1 MKKISKILSVILAM
15 VMVLSIIP
23 ITASAEAD
31 PYSGGWLY
39 YDNGVTS
46 SSFGMGAPEPF
57 YWAVAFPPKDVY
69 NGYTLTKIS
78 MVDYYQNVGECTVN
92 IHIGGETAPGTF
104 VSSQKINFT
113 GVHEFVEFTQLD
125 FSTISQHL
133 SALKAADI
141 LSTEKR
147 GKEIYY
153 RLTCPCT
160 RTFIS
165 CVNEKL
171 EKDKG

>member
-1 MKKISKILSVILAM
+1 MNKFSTDICSKPAAKFKALGHPVHFWIAQQLMES
-15 VMVLSIIP
+15 
-23 ITASAEAD
+23 EH
-31 PYSGGWLY
+31 
-39 YDNGVTS
+39 
-46 SSFGMGAPEPF
+46 
-57 YWAVAFPPKDVY
+57 
-69 NGYTLTKIS
+69 
-78 MVDYYQNVGECTVN
+78 C
-92 IHIGGETAPGTF
+92 
-104 VSSQKINFT
+104 
-113 GVHEFVEFTQLD
+113 VHEFVELTNLD

>member
-1 MKKISKILSVILAM
+1 MDKFSTDICSKPAAKFKALGHPVRFWIAQQLMES
-15 VMVLSIIP
+15 
-23 ITASAEAD
+23 EH
-31 PYSGGWLY
+31 
-39 YDNGVTS
+39 
-46 SSFGMGAPEPF
+46 
-57 YWAVAFPPKDVY
+57 
-69 NGYTLTKIS
+69 
-78 MVDYYQNVGECTVN
+78 C
-92 IHIGGETAPGTF
+92 
-104 VSSQKINFT
+104 
-113 GVHEFVEFTQLD
+113 VHEFVELTQLD
-125 FSTISQHL
+125 FSTISQHR

-141 LSTEKR
+141 LSAEKR

>member
-1 MKKISKILSVILAM
+1 MNKFCADICSK
-15 VMVLSIIP
+15 P
-23 ITASAEAD
+23 
-31 PYSGGWLY
+31 
-39 YDNGVTS
+39 
-46 SSFGMGAPEPF
+46 
-57 YWAVAFPPKDVY
+57 VAKFKALGHPVRFWIAQQ
-69 NGYTLTKIS
+69 LMES
-78 MVDYYQNVGECTVN
+78 EHC
-92 IHIGGETAPGTF
+92 
-104 VSSQKINFT
+104 
-113 GVHEFVEFTQLD
+113 VHEFVKLTQLD

-153 RLTCPCT
+153 RLTCSCT

-171 EKDKG
+171 EKGKG

>member
-1 MKKISKILSVILAM
+1 MNKFNADICSKPAAKFKALGHPVRFWIAQQLMQS
-15 VMVLSIIP
+15 
-23 ITASAEAD
+23 EH
-31 PYSGGWLY
+31 
-39 YDNGVTS
+39 
-46 SSFGMGAPEPF
+46 
-57 YWAVAFPPKDVY
+57 
-69 NGYTLTKIS
+69 
-78 MVDYYQNVGECTVN
+78 C
-92 IHIGGETAPGTF
+92 
-104 VSSQKINFT
+104 
-113 GVHEFVEFTQLD
+113 VHEFVELTKLD

-160 RTFIS
+160 RTFIA